1 MRPRT
6 IDEEAHWLPAESEVL
21 HGNHKR
27 NKEPTLIVFFRF
39 YHNLF
44 NWIKI
49 FFGKVVYFSIII
61 GYTNQCK
68 KNITRKRR
76 SSNMMMIKGIN
87 AVQLHTTI
95 RPTVGYLSF

>member
-27 NKEPTLIVFFRF
+27 NKEPTLIVFFGF

-49 FFGKVVYFSIII
+49 FLKKWFTFPLKLDIL
-61 GYTNQCK
+61 TNV
-68 KNITRKRR
+68 RKISHGNGGR
-76 SSNMMMIKGIN
+76 
-87 AVQLHTTI
+87 VT
-95 RPTVGYLSF
+95 